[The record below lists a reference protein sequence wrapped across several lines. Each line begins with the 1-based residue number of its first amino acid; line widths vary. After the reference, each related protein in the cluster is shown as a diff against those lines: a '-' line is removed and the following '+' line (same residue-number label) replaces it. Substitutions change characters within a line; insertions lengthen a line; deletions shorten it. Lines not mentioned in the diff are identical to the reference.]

1 MLNLRKRKDG
11 FTFNEILVSMNLI
24 VVAILGYALG
34 TMGVI
39 RAGLTNNNFTVAVNL
54 AQEKIEQLKAD
65 QRLSLVNNCPDAGD
79 RAIAATG
86 RAGGSFDRC
95 WTITDSPMG
104 TKLKQ
109 VSVKVSWQDHERR
122 EVTITTL
129 VFTG

>member
-1 MLNLRKRKDG
+1 MLDLCKSKDG
-11 FTFNEILVSMNLI
+11 FTFNEILVAMNLI
-24 VVAILGYALG
+24 VIAILGYALG
-34 TMGVI
+34 TTGVI

-65 QRLSLVNNCPDAGD
+65 NPLKGVNNCADGGE
-79 RAIAATG
+79 RAITATG

-95 WTITDSPMG
+95 WTIIDSPMG

-109 VSVKVSWQDHERR
+109 VTVRVSWQDHERR
-122 EVTITTL
+122 ELTITTL